1 MINVGSEIAR
11 DVQVIDR
18 DRVMVMIPRK
28 NNQK

>member
-1 MINVGSEIAR
+1 MINVGLEIAR